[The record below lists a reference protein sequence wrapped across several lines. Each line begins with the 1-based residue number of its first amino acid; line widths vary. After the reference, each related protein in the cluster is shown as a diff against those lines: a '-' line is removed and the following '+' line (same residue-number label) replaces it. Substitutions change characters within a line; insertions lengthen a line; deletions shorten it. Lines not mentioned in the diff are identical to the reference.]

1 MTIETVFSALAYQV
15 RRLCGLTDNL
25 GVEAMTEALSKVELG
40 AEIEGADATGA
51 DVLSGKK
58 FVGKNGYVESG
69 SMPENGTVDAVLDAS
84 VKSVS
89 IAKGHH
95 SGSGSV
101 SVHVQEKTVTPGET
115 EVDVVPD
122 SGYLL
127 EKVTVKSVES
137 SKVYTGTVYG
147 NDPANGGYKNSIT
160 VDTGVEV
167 SENDTFILMAAS
179 GYYVDYFDPD
189 FIRPDPPGISVYLAT
204 AIRRNPDEAVLTWAS
219 TEVNPEEGY
228 VPRITSNVAYNGDGG
243 YIDGYIDYSG
253 TKVTVSGEDY
263 YHVPPI
269 MYIWYLIK

>member
-25 GVEAMTEALSKVELG
+25 GVEAMTDALSKVELG

-58 FVGKNGYVESG
+58 FVGANGYVESG
-69 SMPENGTVDAVLDAS
+69 SMPENGTVEAVLDAS

-101 SVHVQEKTVTPGET
+101 SVRVQEKTVTPGET

-147 NDPANGGYKNSIT
+147 NDPANGGYKTSIT

-167 SENDTFILMAAS
+167 SEGDTFILMAAS
-179 GYYVDYFDPD
+179 GYYVDSSVPNPD
-189 FIRPDPPGISVYLAT
+189 FPWYTESTGIYLTT
-204 AIRRNPDEAVLTWAS
+204 AIRRSPEEALLTWAF
-219 TEVNPEEGY
+219 TESNPEEGY
-228 VPRITSNVAYNGDGG
+228 VPGIWSTIPFPG
-243 YIDGYIDYSG
+243 YLPTAASIDYSG
-253 TKVTVSGEDY
+253 TKVTVSAEDVY
-263 YHVPPI
+263 QVPPI